1 MSSSRRRRS
10 PSPAK
15 PHHAGIAYRMDATV
29 VALATRWSSCGW
41 RPWVLRSLNANIEE
55 YVGYRPTQ
63 ARACAVTEN
72 QTCVIQGRK
81 PRGAVP
87 QSLRWGDGP
96 CIRPPN
102 ILRSSVV
109 GCARKYEKS
118 KKGVFLVR
126 KGSCTTFNKV

>member
-63 ARACAVTEN
+63 ASECAVTEN

-81 PRGAVP
+81 PRGDGPPKFEV
-87 QSLRWGDGP
+87 GDGQ
-96 CIRPPN
+96 CIPPPH

-109 GCARKYEKS
+109 GCPRKYEKS
-118 KKGVFLVR
+118 
-126 KGSCTTFNKV
+126 T